1 MQIKRLKKIG
11 KNFRGIA
18 KTMVTMTLMVAMLMK
33 MVMMNCESIILKE
46 PSVILE

>member
-11 KNFRGIA
+11 KNFRGIT